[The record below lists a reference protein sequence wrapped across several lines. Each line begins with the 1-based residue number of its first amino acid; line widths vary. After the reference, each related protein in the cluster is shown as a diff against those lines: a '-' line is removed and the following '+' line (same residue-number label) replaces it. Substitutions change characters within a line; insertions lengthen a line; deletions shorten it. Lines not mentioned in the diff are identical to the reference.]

1 MTYLCSSSSSDSS
14 TDEEIEFL
22 GYMNQCLNKPRR
34 PYLLSTRIDHLN
46 KWDDHDF
53 FARFRIKMVQQEV
66 TTVTQ
71 RNRTVTAEQQLLL
84 TLRFYASDA
93 YLINVGELFGLH
105 YSTAS
110 NMIKKKMNIAL
121 ARLRPKFINM
131 PNFILKQNF
140 HEKKFP
146 CIGAI
151 DCTHIKISS
160 PGGEDAEN
168 YRNRKN
174 FFSINVQTISDDKL
188 MIRDI
193 VARWPG
199 SSHDSTIFFN
209 SSIFRRLESKEF
221 GNGLI
226 VGDGGYAVKNY
237 LITPLLNPVTRAE
250 NLFQESKNRTRNV
263 VERSYG
269 IRLNI
274 SKVEAIIIVTA
285 VLHNIA
291 ILQKEDIP
299 PTTQE
304 IQEQIN
310 VMNSVNNNL
319 INENINNQTNDKT
332 RSTIIQN
339 HFGGMC

>member
-1 MTYLCSSSSSDSS
+1 
-14 TDEEIEFL
+14 
-22 GYMNQCLNKPRR
+22 
-34 PYLLSTRIDHLN
+34 
-46 KWDDHDF
+46 
-53 FARFRIKMVQQEV
+53 
-66 TTVTQ
+66 
-71 RNRTVTAEQQLLL
+71 
-84 TLRFYASDA
+84 
-93 YLINVGELFGLH
+93 
-105 YSTAS
+105 
-110 NMIKKKMNIAL
+110 MNIAL
-121 ARLRPKFINM
+121 ARFRPKFINM
-131 PNFILKQNF
+131 PSNANEISDLQNRF
-140 HEKKFP
+140 YFKAKFP
-146 CIGAI
+146 RCIGAI

-174 FFSINVQTISDDKL
+174 FFSINAQTISDDKL

-250 NLFQESKNRTRNV
+250 NLFQESQIRTRNV

-269 IRLNI
+269 VWKRRFPVLSLGIRLNI
-274 SKVEAIIIVTA
+274 SKVEEIIIIATA

-310 VMNSVNNNL
+310 LTNNLTIYYLKIKTTKQKIKNNNL
-319 INENINNQTNDKT
+319 AC
-332 RSTIIQN
+332 
-339 HFGGMC
+339 FFL

>member
-1 MTYLCSSSSSDSS
+1 
-14 TDEEIEFL
+14 
-22 GYMNQCLNKPRR
+22 
-34 PYLLSTRIDHLN
+34 
-46 KWDDHDF
+46 
-53 FARFRIKMVQQEV
+53 
-66 TTVTQ
+66 
-71 RNRTVTAEQQLLL
+71 
-84 TLRFYASDA
+84 
-93 YLINVGELFGLH
+93 
-105 YSTAS
+105 
-110 NMIKKKMNIAL
+110 MIKKMNIAL
-121 ARLRPKFINM
+121 AILRPKFINM
-131 PNFILKQNF
+131 PSNANAISDLQNRF
-140 HEKKFP
+140 YFKAKFP
-146 CIGAI
+146 RCIGAI